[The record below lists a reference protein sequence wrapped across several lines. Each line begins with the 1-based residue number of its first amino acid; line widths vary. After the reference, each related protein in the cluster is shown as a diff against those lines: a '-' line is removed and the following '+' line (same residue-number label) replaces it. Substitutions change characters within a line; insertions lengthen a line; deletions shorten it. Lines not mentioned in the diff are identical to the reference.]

1 MQNQKVRES
10 LRAIR
15 ILKIESA
22 LTSFTLFMP
31 VTWLLLSDIGLS
43 QFQIGLTQAVFALT
57 MLFLEVPT
65 GYFADSVSRKISNAS
80 GDFFMA
86 SAMLIYAF
94 AGSFWV
100 IVIAEVLA
108 GIGLS
113 LTGGAD
119 SALMR
124 SHSKVAKK
132 DYREEAATLTT
143 IGFVAAGLGA
153 ILGGVLG
160 SYNIRSVF
168 LIQAALFMIA
178 GIFAF
183 TIKNAGKNR
192 VSEHNPVK
200 DVWVITK
207 YCLHGHKELAWRIFL
222 SSGLMLSTMF
232 VVWFLTPMFL
242 RVGIDIKFHGILFAS
257 ISIAAVLGSELVKK
271 RTNLNVVLPLLIC
284 AFAYSILSVSI
295 SMVTILL
302 FLLTSFS
309 RGINSARINPYIQ
322 EKANEDIQATAL
334 SVYRMTYKI
343 AVVCLLP
350 VVNYFGNINLQ
361 YGLLSS
367 AIFCMLFFVFFKVNE
382 RKFEV

>member
-1 MQNQKVRES
+1 MIKES

-31 VTWLLLSDIGLS
+31 VTWLLLSDIGLT
-43 QFQIGLTQAVFALT
+43 QFQIGLTQAAFALT

-86 SAMLIYAF
+86 SAMLIYVF

-100 IVIAEVLA
+100 IVIAEVMA

-113 LTGGAD
+113 LSGGAD

-124 SHSKVAKK
+124 AHSKIANINYKK
-132 DYREEAATLTT
+132 EAATLTT
-143 IGFVAAGLGA
+143 IGFIAAGVGA
-153 ILGGVLG
+153 IAGGIMG
-160 SYNIRSVF
+160 SYNVRFVF
-168 LIQAALFMIA
+168 LVQAVLFASA
-178 GIFAF
+178 GIFAL
-183 TIKNAGKNR
+183 TIKDAGKNR
-192 VSEHNPVK
+192 VSEHNPIK
-200 DVWVITK
+200 DAWVVTK

-222 SSGLMLSTMF
+222 SSSLMLSTMF

-242 RVGIDIKFHGILFAS
+242 ESGIDIKFHGILFAS
-257 ISIAAVLGSELVKK
+257 ISVAAVLGSELVRK
-271 RTNLNVVLPLLIC
+271 RVKLSILLPLLIC
-284 AFAYSILSVSI
+284 AFAYSILSISI
-295 SMVTILL
+295 SMATILL

-309 RGINSARINPYIQ
+309 RGINSARVNPYIQ
-322 EKANEDIQATAL
+322 DKVDDDIQATAL

-343 AVVCLLP
+343 GVVCLLP
-350 VVNYFGNINLQ
+350 VVNYFGGIDLQ
-361 YGLLSS
+361 YGLAAS
-367 AIFCMLFFVFFKVNE
+367 AVLCMLFFVLFKINKNKLGGTLE
-382 RKFEV
+382 